1 MEFDFLFK
9 FEVRLRLKIINFL
22 FFRGEVF
29 FCINNLLIIED
40 DISF

>member
-22 FFRGEVF
+22 FFSEARF
-29 FCINNLLIIED
+29 FFVLIIY
-40 DISF
+40 